1 MFRNNQEIKSE
12 NKWTCKNYKIEN
24 WKLIVTASKLINWK
38 YKNKNATGPWIKIP
52 LEFSDKSMK
61 DAIDNS
67 LKNWDWI
74 SSIKETLYKNLW
86 IDINE
91 FSFDFETI
99 NPDNLFEVKKHYY
112 VWFASNNQWKI
123 KIVENRFKSF
133 WMNITVYCLNDF
145 WIESPV
151 EDWWIIQLN
160 AVIKYNR
167 FANANLNNH
176 PLLKKILNYQ
186 KVFPIFSNDSWI
198 FIDYYDWFW
207 AESRRDENW
216 KYLEDK
222 DVAEKIQF
230 VANNLPENKR
240 WAEIQS
246 CHVTWIY
253 WEKFENVST
262 SIIRWKI
269 LESSSSKVEKNMPF
283 NSVFVPEGYSKS
295 ISEMTIQEEINFR
308 NNESSALE
316 RMNLIK
322 SKLI

>member
-1 MFRNNQEIKSE
+1 
-12 NKWTCKNYKIEN
+12 
-24 WKLIVTASKLINWK
+24 
-38 YKNKNATGPWIKIP
+38 
-52 LEFSDKSMK
+52 
-61 DAIDNS
+61 
-67 LKNWDWI
+67 
-74 SSIKETLYKNLW
+74 
-86 IDINE
+86 
-91 FSFDFETI
+91 
-99 NPDNLFEVKKHYY
+99 
-112 VWFASNNQWKI
+112 
-123 KIVENRFKSF
+123 
-133 WMNITVYCLNDF
+133 MNVTVYCLNDF
-145 WIESPV
+145 WIESPI

-167 FANANLNNH
+167 FAQADLNNH
-176 PLLKKILNYQ
+176 PLMKKILNYQ

-216 KYLEDK
+216 KYLDDK

-230 VANNLPENKR
+230 VANNLPESKR
-240 WAEIQS
+240 GAEIQS
-246 CHVTWIY
+246 CHVTWLY
-253 WEKFENVST
+253 WKKFENVST

-283 NSVFVPEGYSKS
+283 NSVFVPEWYSKS
-295 ISEMTIQEEINFR
+295 ISEMTREEEINFR